1 MQINGE
7 GINDDWKRQR
17 STMVLGSNI
26 YSDREQE
33 RYKCEFIVGDTEA
46 YDVSIEF

>member
-1 MQINGE
+1 MMTGNGSALL
-7 GINDDWKRQR
+7 WF
-17 STMVLGSNI
+17 SGSKI